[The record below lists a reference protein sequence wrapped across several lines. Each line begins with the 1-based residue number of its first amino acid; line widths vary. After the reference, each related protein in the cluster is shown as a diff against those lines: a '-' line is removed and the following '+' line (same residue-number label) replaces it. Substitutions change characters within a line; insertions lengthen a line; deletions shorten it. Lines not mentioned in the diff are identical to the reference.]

1 MLGSSLNICKSFDY
15 DTFIKGLFVYN
26 RAIPDFLHSVDNG
39 GSIWT
44 QDIILNQFFLDSAII
59 EAP

>member
-39 GSIWT
+39 GSI
-44 QDIILNQFFLDSAII
+44 
-59 EAP
+59 